1 MQSGELAA
9 VMADGDGRHFVV
21 LGDRLTVR
29 ARAHSDA
36 YTLVEVDSQNAGPP
50 LHRHDWDET
59 YFVLSGAM
67 EVQVGGR
74 LVHASSGM
82 SIHIPGGTP
91 HSYST
96 RETSGCRFLAVIS
109 PGTAVDFFE
118 ELHHVT
124 ANGQPDMAKIMAVA
138 QKYGVTPA

>member
-1 MQSGELAA
+1 MRSNELAA
-9 VMADGDGRHFVV
+9 VMAHDEGKPLMV
-21 LGDRLTVR
+21 LGDQVRVR
-29 ARAHSDA
+29 ARAHGDA
-36 YTLVEVDSQNAGPP
+36 YAVAEVDSQNAGPP

-74 LVHASSGM
+74 IVHASTGM

-109 PGTAVDFFE
+109 PGVAVDFFE
-118 ELHHVT
+118 ELHNVT
-124 ANGQPDMAKIMAVA
+124 AAGQADMATVMAVA
-138 QKYGVTPA
+138 KRYGVTPA